1 MANVRI
7 SQLPSLSTLQAAD
20 IFPVVDTNTT
30 YNITAANI
38 QGFMLSTAGN
48 VTAPT
53 YLGYNFSNP
62 KAYNY
67 NVSILGN
74 VNGFLQGSITIGTA
88 YNLTV
93 PDTSTISV
101 LTSNDP
107 LGGGG
112 GGGTSPVN
120 GTNITA
126 SGYISAVGNITGGN
140 LSVGTAGNITTGN
153 ISALGN
159 IYSATFTGNVLS
171 VSGNVY
177 ANTAISTAGNVYA
190 ANVITSGT
198 ESVGNLSATGNIVL
212 GSTANISFASGFAF
226 QQINGNLY
234 LTYNGFNLVAFNNNG
249 TIVASNNVTAFGTP

>member
-20 IFPVVDTNTT
+20 IVPVVDTNTT
-30 YNITAANI
+30 YNITATNI

-48 VTAPT
+48 VTSPA
-53 YLGYNFSNP
+53 YQAYSYNTP

-67 NVSILGN
+67 SVSILGN
-74 VNGFLQGSITIGTA
+74 VNGFLQGAVTIGTA
-88 YNLTV
+88 YNLFV
-93 PDTSTISV
+93 PNTSTVSV
-101 LTSNDP
+101 LTSNDS
-107 LGGGG
+107 LGSGGSSG
-112 GGGTSPVN
+112 GPVTS
-120 GTNITA
+120 TNITA

-159 IYSATFTGNVLS
+159 IYSATLTGNVLS

-177 ANTAISTAGNVYA
+177 VNNNISIAGNVS
-190 ANVITSGT
+190 ANNITTAGT
-198 ESVGNLSATGNIVL
+198 ESVGNLSASGNIAL
-212 GSTANISFASGFAF
+212 GSGANISFASGFAF
-226 QQINGNLY
+226 QQLNGNLY
-234 LTYNGFNLVAFNNNG
+234 LTYNGANLVAFNTNG

>member
-30 YNITAANI
+30 YNISAANI

-48 VTAPT
+48 VTSPA
-53 YLGYNFSNP
+53 YQAYSYNTP

-67 NVSILGN
+67 SVSILGN
-74 VNGFLQGSITIGTA
+74 VNGFLQGAVTIGTA
-88 YNLTV
+88 YNLFV
-93 PDTSTISV
+93 PNTSTVSV

-112 GGGTSPVN
+112 SGGGPVN
-120 GTNITA
+120 CTNITA

-140 LSVGTAGNITTGN
+140 LSVGTGN
-153 ISALGN
+153 IS
-159 IYSATFTGNVLS
+159 TGNLSAAGNVYSSTLTGSVLS
-171 VSGNVY
+171 VSGNIY
-177 ANTAISTAGNVYA
+177 ASTFSTSGNVS
-190 ANVITSGT
+190 ANNITTAGT
-198 ESVGNLSATGNIVL
+198 ESVGNLSATGNIAL
-212 GSTANISFASGFAF
+212 GSGANISFASGFAF
-226 QQINGNLY
+226 QQLNGNLY
-234 LTYNGFNLVAFNNNG
+234 LTYNGANLVAFTTNG